1 MSSEGRL
8 KEDMEGSGALA
19 ERSNALELTR
29 VRLRL
34 ALIGVGIV
42 PPLIITALLYSIS
55 PRAVPIELMTL
66 FALVA
71 LLALP
76 VILWLPAR
84 VLRPT
89 ENLEQSR
96 IEIRRLYEVARAD
109 SLRDALSGLGNHRA
123 FQEEL
128 DRQIESYDRY
138 RVPVALLLID
148 LDNLKLVNDSRGHAG
163 GDELLREM
171 GRLIASSTRFA
182 DRSFRV
188 GGDEFAILMPHTT
201 ESGALDFARRLQHHA
216 LERGGS
222 QPAISFSGGI
232 SACPSLTTTRAQL
245 YAQADAAMYWCKRH
259 GRASVDVF
267 NPERDHAASLQAN
280 AETSAAIARVIGERL
295 VQPVYQPIVDLVS
308 GAVVG
313 FEGLSRPS
321 PDSGFADPASMFA
334 AAESAGRT
342 VELDLACLHAV
353 VAGARAMPPDQLLSL
368 NLSPRT
374 LEAPHF
380 SADALLSILGR
391 YGIAPGRV
399 VVELTEREVVED
411 TSRVQATLA
420 SLQRVGVRIAA
431 DDVGSGNA
439 GLRLLSQM
447 RFDMVKI
454 DLTLVQQGT
463 HSDSSHA
470 ILRSLTDLAGRW
482 GAAVIAEGIE
492 TVGQLRMVRQ
502 LGLTGGQGYLL
513 GRPMPS
519 PVLATVDL
527 AAIESGTLILA
538 RRPGSQPVAPPT
550 AGWPQATS
558 PIN

>member
-8 KEDMEGSGALA
+8 KEEMEGTDAFA
-19 ERSNALELTR
+19 ERSSALELTR

-42 PPLIITALLYSIS
+42 PPLVITALLYSIS

-89 ENLEQSR
+89 EKLEQSR
-96 IEIRRLYEVARAD
+96 MEMRRLYEVARAD
-109 SLRDALSGLGNHRA
+109 SLRDALTGLGNHRA

-138 RVPVALLLID
+138 HVPVALLLID
-148 LDNLKLVNDSRGHAG
+148 MDNLKLVNDSQGHAG

-188 GGDEFAILMPHTT
+188 GGDEFAILMPHTS
-201 ESGALDFARRLQHHA
+201 EAGALEFARRLQHHA

-222 QPAISFSGGI
+222 LPAISFSGGI
-232 SACPSLTTTRAQL
+232 SACPSLATTRAQL

-267 NPERDHAASLQAN
+267 NPERDHAASLQST
-280 AETSAAIARVIGERL
+280 AEMSAAIARLIGERL
-295 VQPVYQPIVDLVS
+295 VQPVYQPIVDLVT
-308 GAVVG
+308 GAVTG

-321 PDSGFADPASMFA
+321 ADSGFSDPASMFA
-334 AAESAGRT
+334 AAENAGRT
-342 VELDLACLHAV
+342 VELDLVCLHSV

-374 LEAPHF
+374 VEAPHF
-380 SADALLSILGR
+380 SADALLSILSR
-391 YGIAPGRV
+391 YGIEPGRV

-411 TSRVQATLA
+411 ISRLQATLA
-420 SLQRVGVRIAA
+420 SLQRAGLRIAA

-447 RFDMVKI
+447 RFDIVKI

-470 ILRSLTDLAGRW
+470 ILRSLSDLAGRW
-482 GAAVIAEGIE
+482 GADVIAEGIE

-519 PVLATVDL
+519 PLLATVDL
-527 AAIESGTLILA
+527 TAIETGALVMT
-538 RRPGSQPVAPPT
+538 RRPSEPPATLPAPAWPSAISPV
-550 AGWPQATS
+550 G
-558 PIN
+558 